1 MTEPQFLIDSNIAI
15 YILEDARGA
24 PALRIESMPVDSVVT
39 SAIVYGE
46 VMRGIPPE
54 EEQARRSADALFQ
67 IIRPLPFDVEAAS
80 AYCRLPFKRASFD
93 RLIAA
98 HALSLGLTLVTNNQP
113 DFSYVPG
120 LKVENWTA

>member
-1 MTEPQFLIDSNIAI
+1 VTEPQFLIDSNIAI
-15 YILEDARGA
+15 YILEDAQGA
-24 PALRIESMPVDSVVT
+24 PAWRVQSMPVGSIVT
-39 SAIVYGE
+39 SAIVYAE
-46 VMRGIPPE
+46 VMRGIPLE
-54 EEQARRSADALFQ
+54 EEQARHSADALFR
-67 IIRPLPFDVEAAS
+67 IIRPLPFDIEAAG

-120 LKVENWTA
+120 LKVENWTR